1 MPIITIAV
9 KGEPYRSYREQFVE
23 MLPCDFHERVN
34 DFINDVRKEAIAER
48 AEATSAV
55 IKPTISLI
63 EHAHR
68 IDRFRDKVS
77 AYYGFQRELIE
88 PVYVADPNDVLK
100 DCAFDVLGVGY
111 EVRNAKLTCTGEV
124 KPYER

>member
-1 MPIITIAV
+1 MPKHTYAIFGFNGGVEELINHLEEELGPDLEARAGKADAAEPSSIIDCRESV
-9 KGEPYRSYREQFVE
+9 K
-23 MLPCDFHERVN
+23 L
-34 DFINDVRKEAIAER
+34 
-48 AEATSAV
+48 
-55 IKPTISLI
+55 
-63 EHAHR
+63 

-111 EVRNAKLTCTGEV
+111 EVRDAKLTCTGEV
-124 KPYER
+124 KPDER

>member
-9 KGEPYRSYREQFVE
+9 KGEPYRSYREQFVK

-34 DFINDVRKEAIAER
+34 DFINGVRQEA

-55 IKPTISLI
+55 TKPTISLI

-77 AYYGFQRELIE
+77 AYYGFKHDLIE
-88 PVYVADPNDVLK
+88 PVYVADPEDPLK
-100 DCAFDVLGVGY
+100 DCAFDVLGVSY

-124 KPYER
+124 KPDER